1 MDENN
6 NHGTGDPNA
15 VFKTPINNENG
26 GVVDN
31 QSQNIFEDMQKK
43 QDNSSDTASDS
54 RLTINSIVEPSNLE
68 VDNNLNKNV
77 NIEPTPDFS
86 QTPPQ
91 PQVPQQ
97 PENLVPAM
105 PTGVVS
111 PQQPQAIANNYLSV
125 DDIPQ
130 EARRW
135 NWGAFWLSWI
145 WGIGNRVWIS
155 LIAIIPAA
163 NLIMSIILGIKGSEW
178 AWKTGRFSSIE
189 QFQAVQKKWAVWGL
203 VIFIVSTVLSIG
215 VIAFMVISQVGQSR
229 GAMEKAMDASNK
241 RALQSAVYQYQA
253 DKGSCPRTLGELVP
267 YYIKEIPKTS
277 DNKNYSYS
285 INGDDC
291 VVSDGSSNNIGTDD
305 ADTTQSNDTLS
316 ESSNVNSATQ
326 EQQEAISEQLSFAN
340 SLQSCNPYKA
350 EFKHILTGDIL
361 QREIVG
367 IVGGKCVYNEQMP
380 NNGNMECKLTEPQM
394 TTMADYYKQTATL
407 DEISYDYNTENVMD
421 SSLGESTYTQGGET
435 YINPMQEL
443 YSSGACV
450 ISGYDY

>member
-6 NHGTGDPNA
+6 QQTKDDANLA
-15 VFKTPINNENG
+15 FKTPNDGVESSNN
-26 GVVDN
+26 
-31 QSQNIFEDMQKK
+31 QPQNIFEDIQKK
-43 QDNSSDTASDS
+43 QEVSINNAPDP
-54 RLTINSIVEPSNLE
+54 RLTINS
-68 VDNNLNKNV
+68 VDDSGMPETSE
-77 NIEPTPDFS
+77 NIKTEASPTTNYS
-86 QTPPQ
+86 ENPPQ
-91 PQVPQQ
+91 PQASTQEGSPVSIP
-97 PENLVPAM
+97 
-105 PTGVVS
+105 PTGVS
-111 PQQPQAIANNYLSV
+111 LPQQSQQGSGAYGQTV
-125 DDIPQ
+125 DVPE
-130 EARRW
+130 EAKKW
-135 NWGAFWLSWI
+135 NWGAFWLNWI
-145 WGIGNRVWIS
+145 WGIGNGVWIS

-163 NLIMSIILGIKGSEW
+163 TLVMAIILGIKGGEL
-178 AWKTGRFSSIE
+178 AWKTGRFSSLE
-189 QFQAVQKKWAVWGL
+189 QFQAIQKKWAVWGL
-203 VIFIVSTVLSIG
+203 VIFVMFVLLNG
-215 VIAFMVISQVGQSR
+215 VIAYMVFFQLGQSR

-340 SLQSCNPYKA
+340 SLLYCNPYKA

-380 NNGNMECKLTEPQM
+380 NNGNMECKLTEQQ
-394 TTMADYYKQTATL
+394 TTIMADYYKQTATL
-407 DEISYDYNTENVMD
+407 DEISYDYNTENLMD
-421 SSLGESTYTQGGET
+421 PSRSESTYTQGGET